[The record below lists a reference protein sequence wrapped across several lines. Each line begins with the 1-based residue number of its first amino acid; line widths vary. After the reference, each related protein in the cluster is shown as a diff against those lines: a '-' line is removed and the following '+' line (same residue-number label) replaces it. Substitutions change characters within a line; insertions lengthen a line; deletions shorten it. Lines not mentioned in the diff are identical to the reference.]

1 MSNHSLIIEST
12 QQEAN
17 HMAKVWLITGSGNGL
32 GRDIAEAALAAGDSV
47 VAGARR
53 LEELNPLVEQYGER
67 ITPVTLDVRDESAA
81 KAAVQTAV
89 EKYGRLDVLVNNA
102 GYGFMA
108 PFEQTPEGDPNFPRN
123 PKRSAPT
130 RAPHAR
136 YWYGDLNLHPA
147 EYRPPWHPR
156 KIHPMHLNP
165 VRLRRP
171 RLAASPRARR
181 RRRRP
186 VRLRRQ
192 IHRHL
197 LPTLLPLPPP
207 RAQKRQLLPH
217 PRPRRSRRLPRLPPL
232 RAHTHTPKADPQA
245 EAIAK
250 AATFLTTH
258 AGQRTKLDDLAT
270 ASGLGKF
277 ALQRGFK
284 RVLGVTPG
292 DFAREQ
298 RKDRFREKV
307 RTPKLSITDAVY
319 EAGFGSSSRLYEG
332 VDQTLGMSPT
342 AMKSGGAGETIHYTT
357 TDSPLGRLLVATT
370 DRGLCA
376 VLFGDTD
383 ADLAIELREQ
393 FPQAVLRL
401 STSDEQLT
409 EAVTFVLSRLTEH
422 PTAQTLPFHVR
433 ATAFQQRV
441 WQALLEIPRGETRTY
456 SQIAE
461 AVGSPKAVR
470 AVGTACGSNLL
481 AVVIPCHRVVGSD
494 GKLTGYR
501 WGTDRKRQL
510 LELEHQPNV
519 QNRVEAHRFASR
531 NAC

>member
-1 MSNHSLIIEST
+1 MATSIFTLTEINPMPTSKPSRNST
-12 QQEAN
+12 PSVFAGRAWQQVLARD
-17 HMAKVWLITGSGNGL
+17 AAADGQFVYAVKSTGVFCRPSCPSRRPERKNVSFFPTPAL
-32 GRDIAEAALAAGDSV
+32 AEAA
-47 VAGARR
+47 
-53 LEELNPLVEQYGER
+53 
-67 ITPVTLDVRDESAA
+67 
-81 KAAVQTAV
+81 
-89 EKYGRLDVLVNNA
+89 
-102 GYGFMA
+102 GFRA
-108 PFEQTPEGDPNFPRN
+108 CLRCE
-123 PKRSAPT
+123 PT
-130 RAPHAR
+130 RVA
-136 YWYGDLNLHPA
+136 
-147 EYRPPWHPR
+147 
-156 KIHPMHLNP
+156 
-165 VRLRRP
+165 
-171 RLAASPRARR
+171 
-181 RRRRP
+181 
-186 VRLRRQ
+186 
-192 IHRHL
+192 
-197 LPTLLPLPPP
+197 
-207 RAQKRQLLPH
+207 
-217 PRPRRSRRLPRLPPL
+217 
-232 RAHTHTPKADPQA
+232 PKADPQA

-258 AGQRTKLDDLAT
+258 AGQRTKLDDLAA

-298 RKDRFREKV
+298 RKSSFREKV

-332 VDQTLGMSPT
+332 VDQTLGMSPS

-357 TDSPLGRLLVATT
+357 TNSPLGRILVATT

-376 VLFGDTD
+376 VLFGDSD
-383 ADLAIELREQ
+383 ADLAIQLREQ
-393 FPQAVLRL
+393 FPQAVLRP
-401 STSDEQLT
+401 STSDAALT
-409 EAVTFVLSRLTEH
+409 EAVDFVLSQLNEH
-422 PTAQTLPFHVR
+422 PSARSLPFHVR

-441 WQALLEIPRGETRTY
+441 WQALLQIPRGETRTY

-510 LELEHQPNV
+510 LALEQIPHKEPSTATERTKQG
-519 QNRVEAHRFASR
+519 
-531 NAC
+531 

>member
-1 MSNHSLIIEST
+1 MATQIFPFAES
-12 QQEAN
+12 ES
-17 HMAKVWLITGSGNGL
+17 MAKSTSTPSVFAGRAWQQVLARDASADGQFVYAVKSTGIFCRPSCPSRRPERKNVSFFPTPAL
-32 GRDIAEAALAAGDSV
+32 AEAA
-47 VAGARR
+47 
-53 LEELNPLVEQYGER
+53 
-67 ITPVTLDVRDESAA
+67 
-81 KAAVQTAV
+81 
-89 EKYGRLDVLVNNA
+89 
-102 GYGFMA
+102 GF
-108 PFEQTPEGDPNFPRN
+108 
-123 PKRSAPT
+123 
-130 RAPHAR
+130 RAC
-136 YWYGDLNLHPA
+136 
-147 EYRPPWHPR
+147 
-156 KIHPMHLNP
+156 
-165 VRLRRP
+165 LRCE
-171 RLAASPRARR
+171 
-181 RRRRP
+181 
-186 VRLRRQ
+186 
-192 IHRHL
+192 
-197 LPTLLPLPPP
+197 
-207 RAQKRQLLPH
+207 
-217 PRPRRSRRLPRLPPL
+217 PL
-232 RAHTHTPKADPQA
+232 RTAPKADPQA

-298 RKDRFREKV
+298 RKTRFRDKV

-370 DRGLCA
+370 TRGLCA
-376 VLFGDTD
+376 VLFGMSGGD
-383 ADLAIELREQ
+383 AELAIDLREQ
-393 FPQAVLRL
+393 FPQAVLRP
-401 STSDEQLT
+401 STSDAALT
-409 EAVTFVLSRLTEH
+409 EAVDFVLSRLTEH
-422 PTAQTLPFHVR
+422 PTAQALPFHVR

-461 AVGSPKAVR
+461 AVGSPKSVR

-494 GKLTGYR
+494 GRLTGYR
-501 WGTDRKRQL
+501 WGTDRKRQI
-510 LELEHQPNV
+510 LELE
-519 QNRVEAHRFASR
+519 AKT
-531 NAC
+531 